1 MSENMTSIILLYT
14 GSVIILIWGLAHIIP
29 TKSVVAGFGTL
40 SKDNFRIIT
49 MEWVAE
55 GLTLMFIGILVLA
68 TTLFIGPSSPAAR
81 LVFYL
86 AAGMLIVMA
95 VWSGFTGARTS
106 ILPMKACPFVKSI
119 VAILFILAG
128 LL

>member
-1 MSENMTSIILLYT
+1 MTASIMLYV
-14 GSVIILIWGLAHIIP
+14 GSVVIILWGIAHIIP
-29 TKSVVAGFGTL
+29 TKSVVDGFGSL
-40 SKDNFRIIT
+40 SLDNFRIIT

-68 TTLFIGPSSPAAR
+68 VTWIIGPGSSAAR
-81 LVFYL
+81 LVIIT
-86 AAGMLIVMA
+86 AAGMLFVMA

-119 VAILFILAG
+119 VGILFILAMF
-128 LL
+128 L

>member
-1 MSENMTSIILLYT
+1 MTAAIMLYV
-14 GSVIILIWGLAHIIP
+14 GSVVIILWGIAHIIP

-40 SKDNFRIIT
+40 SLDNSRIIT

-55 GLTLMFIGILVLA
+55 GMTLMFIGILVLA
-68 TTLFIGPSSPAAR
+68 ATWIIGFSSPAAQM
-81 LVFYL
+81 VFSA
-86 AAGMLIVMA
+86 AAGMLFVMA

-119 VAILFILAG
+119 VGILFILAMV
-128 LL
+128 L